1 MLNKL
6 SIKWKMTIWSAIIIF
21 LIFMICNLIQLIL
34 IQTFTSKQEED
45 LLDKRSKE
53 IHTFISEQ
61 SKIQN
66 GKELNI
72 FVAEKFFEKITER
85 NEMIRVLDIKG
96 NELYTVSNDL
106 PEIKDNS
113 VPQPNGFYQMQVKGE
128 NVLLLKTPL
137 KTTTFS
143 GTIEIGKS
151 AEMFDTLLEKVI
163 WILMLGTFLSLALSL
178 ISGRILAGKLVSPLR
193 GLTNTM
199 RKIEDHQFQERV
211 QEMETNDEFSQLSSI
226 FNSMMD
232 KIEESIQQQKRFVE
246 DASHELRTPL
256 AIIHGHLS
264 LLQRWGKEDK
274 EILESSLNTSIKEAN
289 RMIDLTNEL
298 LLLTQ
303 IEKKREHG
311 SFSPCPALEILNEV
325 IENYQLLH
333 ENLKINKHFTTNE
346 EILLAIPQEQLKQ
359 LLIIIFDNAVKYSG
373 DDKEI
378 SINTSDENGKYKMK
392 IQDNGYGIS
401 QEDLPYIFDRFYRVD
416 KVRSRNK
423 GGNGLGLSIAKNIIE
438 EFSGEIKVE
447 STSGKG
453 TTIILLLEYAG

>member
-34 IQTFTSKQEED
+34 IQTFISKQEED
-45 LLDKRSKE
+45 LLYKRSKE

-85 NEMIRVLDIKG
+85 NEMIRILDIKG

-106 PEIKDNS
+106 PEIKNDS
-113 VPQPNGFYQMQVKGE
+113 VPLPNGFYQMQVQGE

-137 KTTTFS
+137 RTASFS

-311 SFSPCPALEILNEV
+311 PFSPCPALEILNEV
-325 IENYQLLH
+325 IENYQLL
-333 ENLKINKHFTTNE
+333 T
-346 EILLAIPQEQLKQ
+346 
-359 LLIIIFDNAVKYSG
+359 
-373 DDKEI
+373 
-378 SINTSDENGKYKMK
+378 
-392 IQDNGYGIS
+392 
-401 QEDLPYIFDRFYRVD
+401 
-416 KVRSRNK
+416 
-423 GGNGLGLSIAKNIIE
+423 
-438 EFSGEIKVE
+438 
-447 STSGKG
+447 
-453 TTIILLLEYAG
+453 

>member
-1 MLNKL
+1 MNKL
-6 SIKWKMTIWSAIIIF
+6 SIKWKLTIWSAIIIF
-21 LIFMICNLIQLIL
+21 LIFIICNLIQLVL
-34 IQTFTSKQEED
+34 IQAYTSKQEED
-45 LLDKRSKE
+45 LLYKRSQE

-61 SKIQN
+61 SKIQD

-72 FVAEKFFEKITER
+72 FVAEKFFEKIIER
-85 NEMIRVLDIKG
+85 SEMIRILDTKG
-96 NELYTVSNDL
+96 NELYTISNDL
-106 PEIKDNS
+106 PEIKNDS
-113 VPQPNGFYQMQVKGE
+113 VPISSGFYQTQVQGE

-137 KTTTFS
+137 RTASFS

-264 LLQRWGKEDK
+264 LLHRWGKEDK
-274 EILESSLNTSIKEAN
+274 EILESSLNTSIKEVN
-289 RMIDLTNEL
+289 RLIDLTNDL

-311 SFSPCPALEILNEV
+311 PFSPCPDLEILNEV
-325 IENYQLLH
+325 IGNYQLLH
-333 ENLKINKHFTTNE
+333 KNLKINKHFTTNE

-359 LLIIIFDNAVKYSG
+359 ILIIIFDNAVKYSG

-378 SINTSDENGKYKMK
+378 SINTSDRNGKYKIR

-416 KVRSRNK
+416 KARSRSK

-438 EFSGEIKVE
+438 EFNGEIKVE

-453 TTIILLLEYAG
+453 TTIILLLEYAS

>member
-34 IQTFTSKQEED
+34 IQTFISKQEED
-45 LLDKRSKE
+45 LLYKRSKE

-85 NEMIRVLDIKG
+85 NEMIRILDIKG

-106 PEIKDNS
+106 PEIKNDS
-113 VPQPNGFYQMQVKGE
+113 VPLPNGFYQMHVQGE

-137 KTTTFS
+137 RTASFS

-311 SFSPCPALEILNEV
+311 PFSPCPALEILNEV
-325 IENYQLLH
+325 IGNYQLLH

-359 LLIIIFDNAVKYSG
+359 ILIIIFDNAVKYSG

-378 SINTSDENGKYKMK
+378 SINTSAGNGKYKMK

-416 KVRSRNK
+416 KARSRSK
-423 GGNGLGLSIAKNIIE
+423 GGNGLGLSIAKNIID
-438 EFSGEIKVE
+438 EFNGEIKVE

-453 TTIILLLEYAG
+453 TTIILLLEYAS